1 MKKKYFLRGLGIG
14 IIVTALLLCIF
25 YRKQMTDMAV
35 IEKAKQLGMVFPEK
49 TEEVTPAAIAA
60 LAEPNVVQETKAPGQ
75 TVDSE
80 ATASPKPTEPPE
92 ITTSPKATKTPE
104 PANST
109 KDVSEKKEETSKKKP
124 SAKSVTIKI
133 VSGMDS
139 SRVAKKLQEAGVIKS
154 ASEFDS
160 YLVKNGYANR
170 IVIGSHKI
178 PKDAGYKE
186 IAKILTK

>member
-25 YRKQMTDMAV
+25 YRKHMTDMAV

-49 TEEVTPAAIAA
+49 AEEITPAAIAA
-60 LAEPNVVQETKAPGQ
+60 PAEPNVVQETKVPEQTAAPKV
-75 TVDSE
+75 T
-80 ATASPKPTEPPE
+80 TSPKPTEPPE
-92 ITTSPKATKTPE
+92 TTTNPEATKP
-104 PANST
+104 PKKANSA
-109 KDVSEKKEETSKKKP
+109 KASSEKKEETSKKKL
-124 SAKSVTIKI
+124 SAKSVTIKV

-139 SRVAKKLQEAGVIKS
+139 SRVAKKLQEAGIIKS
-154 ASEFDS
+154 ASELDS

-178 PKDAGYKE
+178 PKNAGYKE